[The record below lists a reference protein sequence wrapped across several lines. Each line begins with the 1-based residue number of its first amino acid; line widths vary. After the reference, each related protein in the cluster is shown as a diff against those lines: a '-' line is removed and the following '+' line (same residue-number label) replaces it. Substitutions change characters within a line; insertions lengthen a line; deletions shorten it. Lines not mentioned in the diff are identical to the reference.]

1 MMDLK
6 LKNILN
12 MTQIEKQDYFDRVF
26 FNKEIDL
33 SSIFSRRDDLS
44 LLPTFIHRQSG
55 LEFSYIQGGDFKMG
69 FSEKEELAAKHI
81 CDPIQAN
88 LDEMRPVTNVKV
100 QSFLMSRYP
109 ILNCIANQFFCSDNQ
124 EAGNDKFLY
133 SPAYLSREQAE
144 ELAEK
149 LGCRLPYEK
158 EWEYA
163 CRSETQTL
171 FVFGDSLPEEKE
183 LERWLSLDFSETA
196 KLAANSFGLYGMFV
210 GEWCIDKYRLSYDE
224 FAQTEDGSYVIRG
237 GGSLFWP
244 WQEEEWVWCMSAM
257 RMPSK
262 NLIDGT
268 CGLRLVF
275 DLNF

>member
-6 LKNILN
+6 LTDILN
-12 MTQIEKQDYFDRVF
+12 MPQKEKQDYFEQLF
-26 FNKEIDL
+26 LNKKIGL
-33 SSIFSRRDDLS
+33 SSLFSRGDDLS

-55 LEFSYIQGGDFKMG
+55 LEFSYIPGGDFEMG

-100 QSFLMSRYP
+100 QSFLISRYP
-109 ILNCIANQFFCSDNQ
+109 VLNCIANQILHSDNQ
-124 EAGNDKFLY
+124 EPDNDKFLY

-149 LGCRLPYEK
+149 LGCHLPYEK

-196 KLAANSFGLYGMFV
+196 KLAANPFGLYGMFV
-210 GEWCIDKYRLSYDE
+210 GEWCMDKYRLSYDK

-244 WQEEEWVWCMSAM
+244 WQDQEWVWCMSAM
-257 RMPSK
+257 RMPSTD
-262 NLIDGT
+262 LIDNT

>member
-6 LKNILN
+6 LKDILN
-12 MTQIEKQDYFDRVF
+12 MTQMEKQDYFDQLLY
-26 FNKEIDL
+26 KKPEL
-33 SSIFSRRDDLS
+33 SSIFLRHDTK

-55 LEFSYIQGGDFKMG
+55 LEFSYIPGGDFEMG
-69 FSEKEELAAKHI
+69 FSQKEELVAKHI
-81 CDPIQAN
+81 CEPEPIQAN
-88 LDEMRPVTNVKV
+88 IDEMRPVTNVKV
-100 QSFLMSRYP
+100 QSFLISRYP
-109 ILNCIANQFFCSDNQ
+109 ILNCIANQFLCSYNQ
-124 EAGNDKFLY
+124 ELGNDKLLY

-171 FVFGDSLPEEKE
+171 FVFGDRLPGEKE
-183 LERWLSLDFSETA
+183 LERWLSLDFSDTK

-210 GEWCIDKYRLSYDE
+210 GEWCMDKYRLSYDE

-244 WQEEEWVWCMSAM
+244 WQDQEWVWCMSAM

-262 NLIDGT
+262 DLIDGT

>member
-6 LKNILN
+6 LKEILN
-12 MTQIEKQDYFDRVF
+12 MSQKEKQDYFDQLF
-26 FNKEIDL
+26 FNKIEL
-33 SSIFSRRDDLS
+33 SSLFSRRDELS

-55 LEFSYIQGGDFKMG
+55 LEFSYIPGGDFEMG
-69 FSEKEELAAKHI
+69 FSEKEEFAAKHI
-81 CDPIQAN
+81 CDTIQAN

-100 QSFLMSRYP
+100 QSFLISRYP
-109 ILNCIANQFFCSDNQ
+109 ILNCIANQFLRSDNP
-124 EAGNDKFLY
+124 EPDNDKFLY
-133 SPAYLSREQAE
+133 SPAYLSRKQAE
-144 ELAEK
+144 EVAEK

-163 CRSETQTL
+163 CRAETQTL
-171 FVFGDSLPEEKE
+171 FVFGDSFPEEKE
-183 LERWLSLDFSETA
+183 LERWLSWDFSETA
-196 KLAANSFGLYGMFV
+196 KLAANPFGLYGMFV
-210 GEWCIDKYRLSYDE
+210 GEWCMDKYRLSYDE
-224 FAQTEDGSYVIRG
+224 FAKIEDGSYVIRG

-244 WQEEEWVWCMSAM
+244 WQDQEWVWCMSAM

-262 NLIDGT
+262 DLIDNT